1 MVALSYNHIS
11 EEDDTCATNRVEGIY
26 CLNEDNQISCQT
38 DGDCPP
44 PSEYESYYCEG
55 VCLAIP
61 RSGVPYTYI
70 GSALTFSSPL
80 ARQSNRYLLFV
91 ICHTLTL
98 SDIMSLYQSK
108 NQMKVKIVQMV

>member
-1 MVALSYNHIS
+1 MVASSYNHIS
-11 EEDDTCATNRVEGIY
+11 EEDDTCAANRVEGVY
-26 CLNEDNQISCQT
+26 CLDEDNQISCQT

-44 PSEYESYYCEG
+44 PSEYESYYCDG

-61 RSGVPYTYI
+61 NGYTYS

-91 ICHTLTL
+91 IYHTLTL
-98 SDIMSLYQSK
+98 SHIMSLYQSK